1 MTLDTDRDFAEP
13 GETDRNDA
21 RLVEES
27 RRESAAPPL
36 LDWSGVLRHRLTV
49 LAWVVLLWMGGI
61 TTRLAYL
68 QVIDHDELMARAQ
81 RQQEDREIVPAPRG
95 EIVDRHGAVLA
106 MSVRGYALEGARRRT
121 KDTDPEILRQLV
133 QDADGAA
140 ARVCAVLDRCTRD
153 DRQEMA
159 QALRT
164 PPSTKA
170 ARYVFLRRQISPEEA
185 RRIAELNEPGV
196 RAVEARHR
204 FYPNG
209 ETAAHIVGYVNA
221 DNVGK
226 TGLEFSYE
234 PKVAGEN
241 GRQIVQV
248 TALRA
253 HKRLSAR
260 VLEEPRAGS
269 TLETT
274 IDRELQFIAERELAA
289 AVAENRA
296 AGGCMIIADPWSGD
310 ILAMANSPTF
320 DPNRPGEFSP
330 ELLQNRCAQHIYEP
344 GSTFKIVT
352 AAAALE
358 VARMSPARM
367 FDVSL
372 GFYQFT
378 GSRVFDFHHYGQL
391 SFTDVFVKSSNVGA
405 IKIGLELGPEV
416 VSRYVSRFG
425 FGETLARDIPHQ
437 RSGIVDR
444 NMASF
449 GARALGSVS
458 MGYQIGVTPLQ
469 MTAAV
474 SSIANGGELVAPRLV
489 RATVGENGRVEIP
502 RRVIRRT
509 INPETVSVLTPILEQ
524 VVERGTATAA
534 KIEGYTIAGK
544 TGTAAK
550 LVNGRYSK
558 SEYNASFVG
567 FLPSRQPRVTIIAV
581 IDSPHGHGYTGG
593 AVAAPLFKR
602 VAEAT
607 LRYLGIPP
615 TIGGAPTVLVDAT
628 PRGAEPTTIAL
639 RAGGRALAP
648 VDLDTRLAVPAG
660 TMPDVRGLSG
670 RDAVRV
676 LARVGVEARLTGD
689 GFVAAQAIPPGAVL
703 TPGRACALSL
713 RRDVAGAAADEGGAQ
728 P

>member
-1 MTLDTDRDFAEP
+1 
-13 GETDRNDA
+13 
-21 RLVEES
+21 
-27 RRESAAPPL
+27 
-36 LDWSGVLRHRLTV
+36 
-49 LAWVVLLWMGGI
+49 
-61 TTRLAYL
+61 
-68 QVIDHDELMARAQ
+68 VISHDELMARAQ
-81 RQQEDREIVPAPRG
+81 RQQEDREIVPAVRG

-106 MSVRGYALEGARRRT
+106 MSVRGYALEGARRRA
-121 KDTDPEILRQLV
+121 KDSDPEIVRQLV
-133 QDADGAA
+133 QDPEGAA
-140 ARVCAVLDRCTRD
+140 ARVCAVLDRCTKS
-153 DRQEMA
+153 DRAEMA
-159 QALRT
+159 QTLRT
-164 PPSTKA
+164 PASPKA

-185 RRIAELNEPGV
+185 RRIAALNEPGI

-204 FYPNG
+204 FYPSG
-209 ETAAHIVGYVNA
+209 ETAAHVIGYVNA

-234 PKVAGEN
+234 PRVAGEN

-248 TALRA
+248 TALRQ

-260 VLEEPRAGS
+260 VLEEPRAGA

-296 AGGCMIIADPWSGD
+296 QGGCVIIADPWNGD
-310 ILAMANSPTF
+310 ILAMANAPTF
-320 DPNRPGEFSP
+320 DPNRPGDFNP

-358 VARMSPARM
+358 VARMSPSRM

-372 GFYQFT
+372 GYYQFT
-378 GSRVFDFHHYGQL
+378 GSRVFDFHHYNQL

-416 VSRYVSRFG
+416 ISRYVSRFG

-444 NMASF
+444 NMAGF

-469 MTAAV
+469 MAAAV
-474 SSIANGGELVAPRLV
+474 SSVANGGELVAPRLV
-489 RATVGENGRVEIP
+489 RATLSESGRVEMP

-509 INPETVSVLTPILEQ
+509 INADTAAALRPILEQ
-524 VVERGTATAA
+524 VVDRGTATAA

-593 AVAAPLFKR
+593 VVAAPVFKR

-615 TIGGAPTVLVDAT
+615 NVGDAPTVLVNAA

-639 RAGGRALAP
+639 RTGDRSAQGS
-648 VDLDTRLAVPAG
+648 VDLDTRLAIPAG

-676 LARVGVEARLTGD
+676 LARVGVEARLSGD
-689 GFVAAQAIPPGAVL
+689 GFVAAQAIPPGATL
-703 TPGRACALSL
+703 SPGRACALSL
-713 RRDVAGAAADEGGAQ
+713 RRDAAGLSADEGGAQ

>member
-13 GETDRNDA
+13 GETDRNDP
-21 RLVEES
+21 RLVEEA
-27 RRESAAPPL
+27 RREEPPA
-36 LDWSGVLRHRLTV
+36 LDWSRVMGRRLVV
-49 LAWVVLLWMGGI
+49 LAWVALVWMAGI
-61 TTRLAYL
+61 SARLVFL
-68 QVIDHDELMARAQ
+68 QVISHDELMARAQ

-121 KDTDPEILRQLV
+121 KDTDPEIVRQLV
-133 QDADGAA
+133 QDPDGAA
-140 ARVCAVLDRCTRD
+140 ARVCAVLDHCAKS
-153 DRQEMA
+153 DRAEMA

-164 PPSTKA
+164 PASPKA
-170 ARYVFLRRQISPEEA
+170 ARYVFLRRQISAEEA
-185 RRIAELNEPGV
+185 RRVVALNEPGI

-204 FYPNG
+204 FYPSG
-209 ETAAHIVGYVNA
+209 ETAAHVIGYVNA

-234 PKVAGEN
+234 PRVAGEN

-248 TALRA
+248 TALRQ

-260 VLEEPRAGS
+260 VLEEPRAGA

-296 AGGCMIIADPWSGD
+296 QGGCVIIADPWNGD
-310 ILAMANSPTF
+310 ILAMANAPTF
-320 DPNRPGEFSP
+320 DPNRPGEFNP

-358 VARMSPARM
+358 VARMSPSRI

-372 GFYQFT
+372 GYYQFN
-378 GSRVFDFHHYGQL
+378 GSRVHDFHHYNQL

-416 VSRYVSRFG
+416 ISRYVSRFG

-444 NMASF
+444 NMAGF

-469 MTAAV
+469 MAAAV
-474 SSIANGGELVAPRLV
+474 SSVANGGELVAPRLV
-489 RATVGENGRVEIP
+489 RATVSENGRVEMP

-509 INPETVSVLTPILEQ
+509 INAETAAALTPILEQ
-524 VVERGTATAA
+524 VVERGTATIA
-534 KIEGYTIAGK
+534 KIDGYTIAGK

-593 AVAAPLFKR
+593 VVAAPVFKR

-615 TIGGAPTVLVDAT
+615 NVGDATTVLVNAA

-639 RAGGRALAP
+639 RAGARGSQGG
-648 VDLDTRLAVPAG
+648 VDLDTRLAIPAG

-670 RDAVRV
+670 RDAVRL
-676 LARVGVEARLTGD
+676 LARVGVEARLSGD
-689 GFVAAQAIPPGAVL
+689 GFVAAQAIPPGATL
-703 TPGRACALSL
+703 SPGRACALSL
-713 RRDVAGAAADEGGAQ
+713 RRDAAGLSADEGGAQ